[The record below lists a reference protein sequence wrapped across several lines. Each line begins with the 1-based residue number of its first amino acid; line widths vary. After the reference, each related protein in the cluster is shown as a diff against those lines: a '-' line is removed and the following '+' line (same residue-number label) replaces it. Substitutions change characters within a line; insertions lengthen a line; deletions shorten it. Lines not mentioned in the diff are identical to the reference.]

1 MVGRPFEKGQ
11 SGNPGGRPKAVAEV
25 RDLARQHTPEAIA
38 TLAKIMTEGTSEA
51 ARIAAATAMLDRG
64 WGKPTQPIAGDD
76 EAGPV
81 RISRIECVIMPL
93 PDRKDEPG
101 EEPGQ

>member
-1 MVGRPFEKGQ
+1 
-11 SGNPGGRPKAVAEV
+11 
-25 RDLARQHTPEAIA
+25 
-38 TLAKIMTEGTSEA
+38 MTEGTSEA
-51 ARIAAATAMLDRG
+51 ARIAAATAMLDRA

-76 EAGPV
+76 EAAPV
-81 RISRIECVIMPL
+81 RIARIERVIVPL

>member
-25 RDLARQHTPEAIA
+25 RELARQHTPEAIA
-38 TLAKIMTEGTSEA
+38 ALAKVMSDGTSEA
-51 ARIAAATAMLDRG
+51 ARVAAATAMLDRG

-81 RISRIECVIMPL
+81 RIARIERVIVPL
-93 PDRKDEPG
+93 IDHKDKPG